1 MSWWPSSVVAGLI
14 NKLKPK
20 PTPTPTTKTPDELID
35 EAWKKEALLISRA
48 QNGITQNDYY
58 RSYAEVRM
66 LYESIYTTFKYSLAL
81 NKLAMLIA
89 GYAKFTSTFINKA
102 ESTDKDTMKKD
113 VITRFN
119 NATQIFD
126 RAIHEMETETETETD
141 TDKETELKKINYY
154 KTKSNKAIHILKG
167 LIITEPEEILV
178 SPDVTGS
185 INIFKELC
193 ESDYAPGCHYLG
205 YVLYE
210 CSMKLQIDDVNKTK
224 WLKEAIVNLEKSNS
238 ISVRTNTVNT
248 NNRENINRL
257 IELCNREISKSSNS
271 VTQQRFEGAGG
282 SSQLKRTSRT
292 TKSRKHRK
300 RVSRNRLHKKSR
312 RGRSRK

>member
-1 MSWWPSSVVAGLI
+1 
-14 NKLKPK
+14 
-20 PTPTPTTKTPDELID
+20 
-35 EAWKKEALLISRA
+35 
-48 QNGITQNDYY
+48 
-58 RSYAEVRM
+58 
-66 LYESIYTTFKYSLAL
+66 
-81 NKLAMLIA
+81 
-89 GYAKFTSTFINKA
+89 
-102 ESTDKDTMKKD
+102 MKKD

-126 RAIHEMETETETETD
+126 RAIHEMATETETE

-154 KTKSNKAIHILKG
+154 KTKSNKAIHIFKG

-185 INIFKELC
+185 IKIFKELC

-205 YVLYE
+205 GVLYE
-210 CSMKLQIDDVNKTK
+210 CSMKLNIDDVTKTK
-224 WLKEAIVNLEKSNS
+224 WLKEAIVNLEKSNY

-257 IELCNREISKSSNS
+257 IELCNQELSKSSNS
-271 VTQQRFEGAGG
+271 VTNQRFEGAGG

>member
-1 MSWWPSSVVAGLI
+1 MSWRPSSVVAGWI
-14 NKLKPK
+14 NKLK
-20 PTPTPTTKTPDELID
+20 PTPTTKTPDELID

-81 NKLAMLIA
+81 NRLAMLIA
-89 GYAKFTSTFINKA
+89 DYAKFTSTFINKA

-126 RAIHEMETETETETD
+126 RAIHEMETET
-141 TDKETELKKINYY
+141 DKETELKKINYY
-154 KTKSNKAIHILKG
+154 KTKSNKAIHIFKG

-205 YVLYE
+205 SVLYE
-210 CSMKLQIDDVNKTK
+210 CSMKLKIDDVTKTR

-257 IELCNREISKSSNS
+257 IELCNQELSKSSNS
-271 VTQQRFEGAGG
+271 VTKQRLEGAGG